1 MSDYSLLFQQSLT
14 GSASQIDTG
23 ASGIDAKD
31 YLQIEIWARTA
42 GGNINCNLVF
52 NNDTSGGNYSI
63 REQIDDT
70 TASTN
75 VSQNNTDNLTGT
87 VNGDIYCV
95 VFLVNKSDEYKLFY
109 SQGQERPA
117 NSSNA
122 GNRKI
127 ITGMW
132 EDDTAAITQISANSS
147 ANWGAE
153 SYIKIWGANS

>member
-1 MSDYSLLFQQSLT
+1 MSDYSLLFENSLT
-14 GSASQIDTG
+14 GSASSIDTG

-31 YLQIEIWARTA
+31 YLQIEVWARTA
-42 GGNINCNLVF
+42 GGNINCNLTF
-52 NNDTSGGNYSI
+52 NGDTGGNYSI

-75 VSQNNTDNLTGT
+75 VSQANTDNLTGT
-87 VNGDIYCV
+87 VNGEIYAV
-95 VFLVNKSDEYKLFY
+95 VFILNKSDQAKLFY

-117 NSSNA
+117 SSGNA

-127 ITGMW
+127 ITGKW
-132 EDDTAAITQISANSS
+132 VDTSAQITQVTANSS

-153 SYIKIWGANS
+153 SYMRIWGADA

>member
-1 MSDYSLLFQQSLT
+1 MSDYSLLFENSLT
-14 GSASQIDTG
+14 SDSTQINTG

-31 YLQIEIWARTA
+31 YLQLEVWARTA

-52 NNDTSGGNYSI
+52 NNDTAQKYSI

-75 VSQNNTDNLTGT
+75 VNLLNSDNLTGT

-95 VFLVNKSDEYKLFY
+95 VFIVNKSDEYKLFY

-117 NSSNA
+117 SSGNA

-127 ITGMW
+127 ITGMY
-132 EDDTAAITQISANSS
+132 ENDSAAITQISANSS
-147 ANWGAE
+147 ANWGAG
-153 SYIKIWGANS
+153 SYMRIWGANA